1 MDGDI
6 SQQSYPEGNQSTV
19 WPTALPWNS
28 HCRAHAGG
36 TYLIYDIAYLPKNG
50 SIGFPPMFKLSFTQK
65 KLLGMSNLCPQGQP
79 RAGRF
84 LSCPTAAVSH
94 VWDHPA
100 ENV

>member
-6 SQQSYPEGNQSTV
+6 PQQDYPEGNQSTV
-19 WPTALPWNS
+19 WPTALPRNS
-28 HCRAHAGG
+28 PWRAHTGG

-50 SIGFPPMFKLSFTQK
+50 SRGFPPVFKLSFTQK
-65 KLLGMSNLCPQGQP
+65 VIGNVKSVSS
-79 RAGRF
+79 RAASGRKM
-84 LSCPTAAVSH
+84 SCPTAAVSR